1 MHYVGYLYLK
11 EINNFYTLSINYIML
26 ASYHFRIIL
35 KTNRCQIDLYKKS
48 RDGKN
53 EIIVAK
59 LCLRK

>member
-35 KTNRCQIDLYKKS
+35 KTNMSNNDDVKVYS
-48 RDGKN
+48 
-53 EIIVAK
+53 
-59 LCLRK
+59 